1 MPKYENYRH
10 EVKYQISMADYLSIR
25 QRLRLV
31 MKPDI
36 HAKENGKYTVRSIY
50 FDNLEDKA
58 LREKR
63 NGVQKREKFRIRYYN
78 DDVSFLVDRKSVV

>member
-36 HAKENGKYTVRSIY
+36 HAKENGKYTV
-50 FDNLEDKA
+50 
-58 LREKR
+58 
-63 NGVQKREKFRIRYYN
+63 
-78 DDVSFLVDRKSVV
+78 